1 MAGGHVCLFT
11 LDGRPLIGK
20 GSFEMVETIT
30 PLPDEWL
37 DRGMLPP
44 HRRPKVFVCLNIF
57 EWLLPGSGV
66 LRGRGEAG
74 GPEGPLME

>member
-20 GSFEMVETIT
+20 GSFGMVETIT

-37 DRGMLPP
+37 ERGMLPP
-44 HRRPKVFVCLNIF
+44 HRRPKVL
-57 EWLLPGSGV
+57 
-66 LRGRGEAG
+66 GRS
-74 GPEGPLME
+74 

>member
-30 PLPDEWL
+30 PLSDEW
-37 DRGMLPP
+37 
-44 HRRPKVFVCLNIF
+44 
-57 EWLLPGSGV
+57 
-66 LRGRGEAG
+66 AG
-74 GPEGPLME
+74 TNELCGAVA

>member
-1 MAGGHVCLFT
+1 MAGGHVLLFT

-37 DRGMLPP
+37 DRGMLPR
-44 HRRPKVFVCLNIF
+44 HRRPKILIVPEHFRIMAP
-57 EWLLPGSGV
+57 LLTCGKP
-66 LRGRGEAG
+66 
-74 GPEGPLME
+74 PLPQLSRRCRNH